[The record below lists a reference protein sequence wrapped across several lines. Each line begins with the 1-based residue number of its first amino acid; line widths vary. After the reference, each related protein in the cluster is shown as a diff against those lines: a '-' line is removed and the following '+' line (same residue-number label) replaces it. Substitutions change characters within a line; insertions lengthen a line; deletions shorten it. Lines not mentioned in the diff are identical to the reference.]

1 MPSTPP
7 PSVPSAGTEQQTA
20 PEQRSPSPEV
30 TIHALA
36 SVARIVSSIRA
47 SPDLPATLQAV
58 LESVRE
64 LLGAD
69 MGTIWLLQD
78 PPGELVLAASAGLA
92 REESASLPPRVPV
105 GGESLSAQVARAR
118 APICLGQM
126 EAAGPGGRADRW
138 RLGLASVL
146 GVALRV
152 GDRLVGTLLV
162 GARHPQAFGAEA
174 ARLAGAIADVVAPA
188 MDRAALLDEV
198 ERLYAGAM
206 QAKARADA
214 LAEIGRA
221 LASARELDAALDLIA
236 EETLAATESQAC
248 GIYQWD
254 AAEALLQPVAV
265 RGLSEGFRR
274 EFALVHGEGVSG
286 LVLRGGEPAWTSD
299 VLADPRFQ
307 FSPRTKAL
315 VSAEG
320 FRSVLVVPIRLKAGF
335 FGTLVTYRWR
345 PHQFTEEEVR
355 FQAALAD
362 QAAVAIENARLFE
375 RQREAARNAER
386 EKARAEALAAVG
398 RAISASLDLDEVLA
412 LLVERAAAATG
423 ADAASVLQRD
433 AATDIVRF
441 RQAHGLSTQYWQAL
455 AIPPGAGIVGAALGT
470 GQPQWSP
477 DIQTDARFPVPD
489 DVRALNTAEGVRGL
503 LSVPVRGPDG
513 PYGVLN
519 LYRRDRHAF
528 DEEEIAF
535 AIRIAEQAALA
546 IENARLYQEE
556 RSRSRDLAALIRAG
570 RAVNS
575 SLDLSQILETIVASA
590 VELTGASV
598 AYLQL
603 VEEGGL
609 LVSRASA
616 GPLQRTLADEVRFA
630 PISVGESFSG
640 GVAAR
645 GESLWVPEM
654 TVDPRQIYGE
664 FNARHGIRCYL
675 GVPILAGAQVLGVLS
690 VIAPEGKGTEGR
702 RPVLESLAG
711 QAGIALEN
719 ARLHAEAV
727 RKRAEAEALQ
737 ELGRVIS
744 STLESDEIFRVLIE
758 RTCQVLGV
766 SRCALWE
773 ARQDGEELRL
783 RQRRSVGLNHGAW
796 EEVPLR
802 VGEGTT
808 GACIARR
815 APVWTADI
823 LHDPGIQLSEAGRAR
838 VIAEGYRAVCSA
850 PILLPDGPFGV
861 LTIYRDEPHA
871 FDAREVGLLSA
882 FAGQAAIAIQNARLY
897 AETRR
902 AYEDLQAAQEQLV
915 QVEKLRALGEMA
927 GGVAHDFNNLLAAI
941 LGRAQLLR
949 LRDVDPQVHEGL
961 AVIERAALDGAE
973 TVRRILGFAR
983 VRPEAQYAPLDLA
996 DLIPQA
1002 LEVTRPRWKDE
1013 AQARGAAI
1021 EAVLALEPVPA
1032 VLGNA
1037 AELREVIV
1045 NLVFNAVDAM
1055 PHGGRLTVGAHRLL
1069 RPTRASG
1076 AVNPRRETLA
1086 DEAGASQELVEV
1098 FVRDT
1103 GVGMPDRVRRRA
1115 FEPFFTTKGAKG
1127 TGLGLSVVY
1136 GIVSRH
1142 GGEVL
1147 LESQQGAG
1155 TTVMLRLPATDRPAQ
1170 DPGVPGPSA
1179 AARQGRIVVVDD
1191 EDVLVEALAELLRL
1205 QHHQVHAFTDPRRAL
1220 EHLARE
1226 PADLLFTDLG
1236 MSEMSGW
1243 DVARRARELHPA
1255 LSVVLVTGWGHAI
1268 DPAQVR
1274 ERRVNAVVAKPFRVE
1289 DILQVVA
1296 ELLAAHP
1303 AG

>member
-1 MPSTPP
+1 MPSTH
-7 PSVPSAGTEQQTA
+7 PSRVPHARTERQTV
-20 PEQRSPSPEV
+20 PVRPLPSPEATV
-30 TIHALA
+30 HGAAWL
-36 SVARIVSSIRA
+36 VRIVSAITA
-47 SPDLPATLQAV
+47 APDLPATLQAA
-58 LESVRE
+58 LEAVRE
-64 LLGAD
+64 ILAAD
-69 MGTIWLLQD
+69 VGTIRLLQD
-78 PPGELVLAASAGLA
+78 PPGELVLGASVGLTVMESAG
-92 REESASLPPRVPV
+92 LPPRVPLD
-105 GGESLSAQVARAR
+105 GESLSAQVARAK
-118 APICLGQM
+118 APICLGEM
-126 EAAGPGGRADRW
+126 GAAGPAVPADQGC
-138 RLGLASVL
+138 LGLTSVL
-146 GVALRV
+146 GVPLAVR
-152 GDRLVGTLLV
+152 DRLVGTLLV
-162 GARHPQAFGAEA
+162 GARRPHAFGAEA
-174 ARLAGAIADVVAPA
+174 VGLAEAVAQLVAPA
-188 MDRAALLDEV
+188 LDRAALRDEM
-198 ERLYAGAM
+198 ERLYAGAL

-214 LAEIGRA
+214 LA
-221 LASARELDAALDLIA
+221 
-236 EETLAATESQAC
+236 
-248 GIYQWD
+248 
-254 AAEALLQPVAV
+254 
-265 RGLSEGFRR
+265 
-274 EFALVHGEGVSG
+274 
-286 LVLRGGEPAWTSD
+286 
-299 VLADPRFQ
+299 
-307 FSPRTKAL
+307 
-315 VSAEG
+315 
-320 FRSVLVVPIRLKAGF
+320 
-335 FGTLVTYRWR
+335 
-345 PHQFTEEEVR
+345 
-355 FQAALAD
+355 
-362 QAAVAIENARLFE
+362 
-375 RQREAARNAER
+375 
-386 EKARAEALAAVG
+386 AVG
-398 RAISASLDLDEVLA
+398 QAISASLDLDEVLA

-423 ADAASVLQRD
+423 ASAASVLQRD
-433 AATDIVRF
+433 PVTGILRF
-441 RQAHGLSTQYWQAL
+441 RRAHGFSTQFWQAL
-455 AIPPGAGIVGAALGT
+455 ALPPGAGLVGEALAT
-470 GQPQWSP
+470 GQPQWTP
-477 DIQTDARFPVPD
+477 DIQADVRFPLPD
-489 DVRALNTAEGVRGL
+489 DVRSLNIAEGVRGI
-503 LSVPVRGPDG
+503 LSVPVRGPEG

-519 LYRRDRHAF
+519 LYRRDRHTF
-528 DEEEIAF
+528 DEEEVAF
-535 AIRIAEQAALA
+535 AMRIAEQAALA

-556 RSRSRDLAALIRAG
+556 RSRSRDLAALIRTGQTLTA
-570 RAVNS
+570 
-575 SLDLSQILETIVASA
+575 SLDLAQILETIVASA
-590 VELTGASV
+590 VELTGAGV

-603 VEEGGL
+603 VEEGGSL
-609 LVSRASA
+609 LPRASA
-616 GPLQRTLADEVRFA
+616 GPLQRAFADEIRFA

-640 GVAAR
+640 AVASR
-645 GESLWVPEM
+645 GESLWVPDM
-654 TVDPRQIYGE
+654 TVDPRQIYGD
-664 FNARHGIRCYL
+664 FNARHGLRSYL
-675 GVPILAGAQVLGVLS
+675 GVPILAGNQVLGVLS
-690 VIAPEGKGTEGR
+690 VAAPEGKVTAGR
-702 RPVLESLAG
+702 RTVLESLAT
-711 QAGIALEN
+711 QAAIAIQN
-719 ARLHAEAV
+719 ARLHGEAI
-727 RKRAEAEALQ
+727 RKREEAEALQ
-737 ELGRVIS
+737 ELARVIS

-773 ARQDGEELRL
+773 ARRDGEGLRL
-783 RQRRSVGLNHGAW
+783 RQRRSVGLNRRAW

-838 VIAEGYRAVCSA
+838 VTAEGYRAVCSA

-861 LTIYRDEPHA
+861 LAIYRDDPHT
-871 FDAREVGLLSA
+871 FDAREVALLSA
-882 FAGQAAIAIQNARLY
+882 FAGQAALAIQNARHY

-961 AVIERAALDGAE
+961 AVIERVALDGAE

-983 VRPEAQYAPLDLA
+983 VRPEAQYAPVDVA

-1002 LEVTRPRWKDE
+1002 LEVARPRWKDE

-1021 EAVLALEPVPA
+1021 EAVLALEPVPR

-1055 PHGGRLTVGAHRLL
+1055 PHGGRLTVGARRLL

-1086 DEAGASQELVEV
+1086 DEAGASQELIEV

-1103 GVGMPDRVRRRA
+1103 GVGMPDPIRRRA

-1147 LESQQGAG
+1147 LESQEGVG
-1155 TTVMLRLPATDRPAQ
+1155 TTVTLRLPATDRPAT
-1170 DPGVPGPSA
+1170 DPGRADPPA

-1191 EDVLVEALAELLRL
+1191 EEVLAEALAELLRL
-1205 QHHQVHAFTDPRRAL
+1205 QRHQVHAFTDPRRAL

-1226 PADLLFTDLG
+1226 PADIVFTDLG

-1243 DVARRARELHPA
+1243 NVARRARELHPA
-1255 LSVVLVTGWGHAI
+1255 VSIILVTGWGHAI

-1274 ERRVNAVVAKPFRVE
+1274 EGRVNAVVAKPFRVE

-1296 ELLAAHP
+1296 ELLPERP